1 MPGAL
6 AGFKVV
12 DITQG
17 LCGPY
22 CSMQLGDAGAQII
35 KIEPPQGDSSRTMG
49 PPFIG
54 DESAVYLNLNRNK
67 RSIVLD
73 LSKDEGR
80 DILLRLAKDA
90 DVFLEDLG
98 PGEAEK
104 LGFGYEQL
112 KKLNPKIIYCNISAF
127 GEKGPMAQLPGSEL
141 VVQAMADYTNS
152 LGAIGEPP
160 VRLGTDVAN
169 TNTAVF
175 SFQAITAALI
185 HRERT
190 GQGQRVSTSMLGSL
204 MHMRGMIW
212 VAQSEPVDS
221 WWGFHQDTY
230 IKPPDHGYKTKDGYV
245 FLSFGLRDVTDPNA
259 YDKLL
264 EALGLSEM
272 KTKDPRF
279 QAPNNVIGGGSRYGW
294 EVKHIFEEVF
304 QEMTS
309 KEVIGLFNK
318 FGGTAMPVSNYEMVA
333 ADPQVKI
340 LGMIREMDHPKLG
353 KIKQTGIP
361 WLLYDSPA
369 DFQSPPPALGEHT
382 DEILKGLGLSAAEI
396 QHLRDKKV
404 TR

>member
-175 SFQAITAALI
+175 SF
-185 HRERT
+185 
-190 GQGQRVSTSMLGSL
+190 
-204 MHMRGMIW
+204 
-212 VAQSEPVDS
+212 
-221 WWGFHQDTY
+221 
-230 IKPPDHGYKTKDGYV
+230 
-245 FLSFGLRDVTDPNA
+245 
-259 YDKLL
+259 
-264 EALGLSEM
+264 
-272 KTKDPRF
+272 
-279 QAPNNVIGGGSRYGW
+279 
-294 EVKHIFEEVF
+294 
-304 QEMTS
+304 
-309 KEVIGLFNK
+309 
-318 FGGTAMPVSNYEMVA
+318 
-333 ADPQVKI
+333 
-340 LGMIREMDHPKLG
+340 
-353 KIKQTGIP
+353 
-361 WLLYDSPA
+361 
-369 DFQSPPPALGEHT
+369 
-382 DEILKGLGLSAAEI
+382 
-396 QHLRDKKV
+396 
-404 TR
+404 